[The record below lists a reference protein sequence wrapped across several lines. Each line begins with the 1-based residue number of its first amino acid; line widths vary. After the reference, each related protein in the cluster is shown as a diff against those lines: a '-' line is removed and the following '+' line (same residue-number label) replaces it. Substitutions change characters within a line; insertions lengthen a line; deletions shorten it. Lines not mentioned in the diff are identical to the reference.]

1 MSERWTKEQ
10 LAAVNSR
17 GRNLLVAAAAGAG
30 KTSVLVERII
40 RRITDPEAPVDVDR
54 LLVVTFTNAAA
65 SEMRERIGKAI
76 NRELE
81 RYPNSKHLQ
90 RQVALLGGASI
101 STMHSFCLD
110 LLRQYFYL
118 TDLDPAFR
126 VADAT
131 EAALLQTEALEELF
145 ERCYADETRQLFH
158 RLVDAYGG
166 ARDDTLLQELVLKA
180 YNLACST
187 FDPDGWLS
195 KLALNFPEPG
205 DTSFKRDYFDQLPWA
220 RILKEA
226 VALTLEGAST
236 DIEQA
241 LQLCRRPGGPRPY
254 LDNLAEDL
262 QAITDILKECAAG
275 ASWSRLHRA
284 IHQVSFRKLAA
295 CRKDVADPVLVEQV
309 KLLRDGVKKKIAT
322 LQKEYFS
329 RTPEQLCE
337 DLAKV
342 APLVGAMAELVSE
355 FGATYRQKKAAR
367 GVLDFNDLEHYCLRI
382 LSQPGSKFSLPSQVA
397 LELRR
402 RYEEVLVDEYQDINE
417 VQEGILNLVS
427 RQGEDEPNLFMV
439 GDVKQSI
446 YRFRLA
452 EPGLFLSKYQNYP
465 VLPGG
470 REQRIDLS
478 RNFRSRRG
486 IVDAVNFVFRQLM
499 TPGVGEMAYDAN
511 AELVYGA
518 GYPDRQGTT
527 PGNAQD
533 EAVEVFLIESSKAG
547 EADADEPS
555 EIGDEGTEQEVE
567 EEKVSLQLEA
577 SLVADRIRELVE
589 GDAAGN
595 PGMQIYERATGS
607 YRPLAYRDV
616 VVLLRATSGAANIF
630 VEEFKLKGIPV
641 YSELATGYFEAT
653 EVETI
658 LSLLHI
664 IDNPRQDVPLAAV
677 LRSPIVGLTAA
688 DLARIR
694 LASRRGDYYDAV
706 VTASREGQDELAAK
720 LADFLSKLEKWRTA
734 ARQGTLSDLIWLI
747 YRDTG
752 YYDFVGGL
760 PGGSQRQANLRALH
774 NRARQYESTTFR
786 GLFLFLRFIER
797 IRQEGQ
803 DLGTARILSEKENVV
818 RIMSIHK
825 SKGLEFPVVFLAG
838 LNRKFNLSDLA
849 KDMLFHKEL
858 GVGPQL
864 VDTALRVSYPTPAK
878 LAIKHKLRMENL
890 AEEMRILYVAM
901 TRAREKLV
909 LVGSTRNLAQSVRK
923 WCTQVG
929 LGDGALSDSYLSEVK
944 SPLDWLA
951 AALARHRDGASLRE
965 LGLCDESPHPALA
978 NDPSCWKIFL
988 NPNVK
993 SETVEKSDYPE
1004 ILVRV
1009 KRLEPLAP
1017 GPQADLVKARLDW
1030 TYPLA
1035 EFLGRAAKVSVTEL
1049 KRRFELIEEKEA
1061 GFSLD
1066 RSLPVGVRPLFM
1078 QERHGLSAAEAGT
1091 ALHLVMQH
1099 LNWQGALD
1107 AVSISAY
1114 INKMVEMELL
1124 SEEQAAAVP
1133 VAKIAA
1139 FFASPLGVRALR
1151 GRKLLREL
1159 PFTLALPA
1167 RELYSF
1173 DGINFDGIN
1182 TSSGQLETVTGRED
1196 GADSRAVVIVQ
1207 GVIDCLIDEGDGW
1220 LLIDYKT
1227 DQVAPGE
1234 DDEIAKR
1241 YRIQMSIYARAVES
1255 ILGGKVKEKYLYLFR
1270 TGQSLKV

>member
-1 MSERWTKEQ
+1 MKMSERWTREQ

-30 KTSVLVERII
+30 KTAVLVERII
-40 RRITDPEAPVDVDR
+40 RRITDPAAPVDVDR

-81 RYPNSKHLQ
+81 RYPASKHLQ
-90 RQVALLGGASI
+90 RQIALLGGASI

-145 ERCYADETRQLFH
+145 ERRYADDTQQLFH

-166 ARDDTLLQELVLKA
+166 ARGDTLLQELVLKA
-180 YNLACST
+180 HNLAYST
-187 FDPDGWLS
+187 IDPAGWLG
-195 KLALNFPEPG
+195 KLALNFPTPG
-205 DTSFKRDYFDQLPWA
+205 DASSKGDCFDHLSWA
-220 RILKEA
+220 RVLKEA
-226 VALTLEGAST
+226 VAITLEGACA
-236 DIEQA
+236 DLEQA
-241 LQLCRRPGGPRPY
+241 LQVCRRPGGPGPY
-254 LDNLAEDL
+254 LENLAEDL
-262 QAITDILKECAAG
+262 QVITDILRDCAAG
-275 ASWSRLHRA
+275 ASWSSLHQA
-284 IHQVSFRKLAA
+284 FNQVSFRKLAA
-295 CRKDVADPVLVEQV
+295 CRKDVADPILVQQV
-309 KLLRDGVKKKIAT
+309 KQLRDGAKKKIAM

-329 RTPEQLCE
+329 RTAEQFYE
-337 DLAKV
+337 DLAEV

-355 FGATYRQKKAAR
+355 FGATYRQKKATR
-367 GVLDFNDLEHYCLRI
+367 GVVDFNDLEHYCLQI
-382 LSQPGSKFSLPSQVA
+382 LSQPGSNASLPSRAA
-397 LELRR
+397 LEQRR

-427 RQGEDEPNLFMV
+427 RQGEEAPNLFMV

-465 VLPGG
+465 VWPGA

-478 RNFRSRRG
+478 RNFRSRQG

-499 TPGVGEMAYDAN
+499 TPCVGEMAYDAA

-518 GYPDRQGTT
+518 GYPGQGTT
-527 PGNAQD
+527 PANEQD
-533 EAVEVFLIESSKAG
+533 EAVELYLIEGSNAG
-547 EADADEPS
+547 GTTAAEPS
-555 EIGDEGTEQEVE
+555 EVGDMETEQELE
-567 EEKVSLQLEA
+567 EEKTSLQLEA
-577 SLVADRIRELVE
+577 GLVADRIRELVQ

-595 PGMQIYERATGS
+595 PGMQIYDRATGA
-607 YRPLAYRDV
+607 YRALTYRDV

-630 VEEFKLKGIPV
+630 AEEFKLKGIPV

-653 EVETI
+653 EVETV
-658 LSLLHI
+658 LSLLHV
-664 IDNPRQDVPLAAV
+664 IDNPRKDVPLAAV

-720 LADFLSKLEKWRTA
+720 LVDFLARLEKWRTA

-774 NRARQYESTTFR
+774 NRAQQYESTTFR

-797 IRQEGQ
+797 IRQEGR

-825 SKGLEFPVVFLAG
+825 SKGLEFPVIFLAG
-838 LNRKFNLSDLA
+838 LNRKFNLSDLT

-858 GVGPQL
+858 GVGSQL

-878 LAIKHKLRMENL
+878 LAIKYKLKMENL

-909 LVGSTRNLAQSVRK
+909 LVGSTRNLEQSARK

-944 SPLDWLA
+944 SPLEWLA
-951 AALARHRDGASLRE
+951 AALARHREGALLRE
-965 LGLCDESPHPALA
+965 LGQCDEAPHPALA
-978 NDPSCWKIFL
+978 NDRSCWKIFL
-988 NPNVK
+988 NPNIK
-993 SETVEKSDYPE
+993 AEAAEKLDYPE
-1004 ILVRV
+1004 ILDRV

-1035 EFLGRAAKVSVTEL
+1035 QFLGRAAKVSVTEL
-1049 KRRFELIEEKEA
+1049 KRRFELIEEREA

-1066 RSLPVGVRPLFM
+1066 RRLPVGGRPLFM

-1099 LNWQGALD
+1099 LNWQGGLD
-1107 AVSISAY
+1107 AASISAH
-1114 INKMVEMELL
+1114 IDKMVEMELL
-1124 SEEQAAAVP
+1124 TEEQAAAVP
-1133 VAKIAA
+1133 AAKIAA
-1139 FFASPLGVRALR
+1139 FFASPLGARALR
-1151 GRKLLREL
+1151 GGKLLREL
-1159 PFTLALPA
+1159 PFTLALP
-1167 RELYSF
+1167 
-1173 DGINFDGIN
+1173 
-1182 TSSGQLETVTGRED
+1182 
-1196 GADSRAVVIVQ
+1196 
-1207 GVIDCLIDEGDGW
+1207 
-1220 LLIDYKT
+1220 
-1227 DQVAPGE
+1227 
-1234 DDEIAKR
+1234 
-1241 YRIQMSIYARAVES
+1241 
-1255 ILGGKVKEKYLYLFR
+1255 
-1270 TGQSLKV
+1270 